1 VDKEVEK
8 KKSSGYTSKM
18 SESSK
23 DIPKSGLE
31 GFFADVKKTFKEELK
46 EKQLLEELKPEFE
59 RDDTLK
65 NTLKYARI
73 WTHIFQLMFIVVQ
86 IKHLLVEKHEFE

>member
-1 VDKEVEK
+1 L
-8 KKSSGYTSKM
+8 

-23 DIPKSGLE
+23 DIHKRGLE

-46 EKQLLEELKPEFE
+46 EKYELEKLKPEFE
-59 RDDTLK
+59 RDEILK

-73 WTHIFQLMFIVVQ
+73 WT
-86 IKHLLVEKHEFE
+86 